1 MNRQRD
7 LTADQME
14 PRVQSRQAHLL
25 RTWRKASPLG
35 MVTALFLVVYYGIV
49 FVIPFGTSIWLSF
62 QNWDFIDNAVFVGL
76 QNYTRAASDPYFW
89 GALKNTVLFSI
100 VEIGV
105 GMVLGVLVAFL
116 LSRLGG
122 RLQRAFLGI
131 YYLPVIIPTIVTVL
145 LWQFLYLPQ
154 GGVFNGMLSA
164 IGLSQQQFLNSPD
177 QALWSVTAMVIWAEL
192 GTGIVLFLASIN
204 NVPQQV
210 LEAAYLDGAGLWTLF
225 WHIIAPLIK
234 PVLYYQVIVSVI
246 GTVQMFTQFYLLQG
260 PGFSTR
266 TLAVYTYELGFQSMD
281 LGYGAAVSVIIF
293 LLLLGAT
300 AFQLRRYKVTWEY

>member
-1 MNRQRD
+1 
-7 LTADQME
+7 
-14 PRVQSRQAHLL
+14 
-25 RTWRKASPLG
+25 
-35 MVTALFLVVYYGIV
+35 
-49 FVIPFGTSIWLSF
+49 
-62 QNWDFIDNAVFVGL
+62 
-76 QNYTRAASDPYFW
+76 
-89 GALKNTVLFSI
+89 
-100 VEIGV
+100 
-105 GMVLGVLVAFL
+105 
-116 LSRLGG
+116 
-122 RLQRAFLGI
+122 
-131 YYLPVIIPTIVTVL
+131 
-145 LWQFLYLPQ
+145 
-154 GGVFNGMLSA
+154 
-164 IGLSQQQFLNSPD
+164 
-177 QALWSVTAMVIWAEL
+177 VTAMVIWAEL